1 MIDKKYIKRQFVY
14 TLIGIIVASIFSS
27 ILFNFCLE
35 FIFIGTVFNSEASRE
50 IVGNFYEFFKLKAI
64 YNESS
69 LNSNWIF
76 NFITYVS
83 PYIFIALYSVIF
95 SKIYIKKIDK
105 SPQKID
111 TFENQDINLDINY
124 EDIDEPNKIAE
135 SFEKMRVN
143 LKDAFN
149 TQLKSEK
156 EKQDIIQSLSHD
168 LRSPLTLIKG
178 HVELL
183 QSGAYKNE
191 ERLKRYLNVI
201 EKSTNRAVA
210 LVDDLNVLSKID
222 DSDFILDK
230 KEVLLDDF
238 INEKFEDYKTLA
250 NEKHLNFCV
259 NVDSEL
265 NDAVVYIDKSQISRV
280 IDNIITNSFRYVDEG
295 GSIEVDISQNE
306 QDKVVFK
313 IKDSGAGFRKED
325 LPNVFNRFYKG
336 DKSRANSNGNSGL
349 GLYICKKI
357 IDKHSGEIRVFNEN
371 GAVVEFSIWKKKIM
385 KTKEIKKLAKRDLK
399 LNLKPVLFNSL
410 LNLIPIVLCTV
421 AYIFEEKLFVF
432 VAVNSIFIASLL
444 KANLSNLCFKLVE
457 NKVISVKDGFDIFKN
472 TSKILIL
479 EILKFIIWIVLVQ
492 IVSIPVGIVF
502 DSVYQLVSSLS
513 NTDVYM
519 IDYTFVSGL
528 ISYVL
533 VEILLSQKYYILSDL
548 ENIDT
553 IGILDKSIELI
564 KKNVLKY
571 VKLEI
576 SFVGWFLLSIATLG
590 VGFLFFAP
598 YKTICEIYFYEEI
611 KEDKLIEYNNIE
623 QNRNTKD
630 EVILDMAIV
639 AMINFFVYFIYQIIY
654 LF

>member
-280 IDNIITNSFRYVDEG
+280 IDNIVTNSFRYVDEG

>member
-1 MIDKKYIKRQFVY
+1 MIDKKYIKRQFIY
-14 TLIGIIVASIFSS
+14 TLICIVVASIFSS

>member
-230 KEVLLDDF
+230 KEALLDDF

-250 NEKHLNFCV
+250 KEKHLNFCV
-259 NVDSEL
+259 NIDSEL

>member
-410 LNLIPIVLCTV
+410 LSLIPIVLCTV

>member
-280 IDNIITNSFRYVDEG
+280 IDNIIMNSFRYVDEG

>member
-230 KEVLLDDF
+230 KEVLLNDF

-250 NEKHLNFCV
+250 KEKHLNFCV
-259 NVDSEL
+259 NIDSEL

-280 IDNIITNSFRYVDEG
+280 IDNIVTNSFRYVDEG

>member
-1 MIDKKYIKRQFVY
+1 M
-14 TLIGIIVASIFSS
+14 
-27 ILFNFCLE
+27 
-35 FIFIGTVFNSEASRE
+35 
-50 IVGNFYEFFKLKAI
+50 
-64 YNESS
+64 
-69 LNSNWIF
+69 
-76 NFITYVS
+76 
-83 PYIFIALYSVIF
+83 
-95 SKIYIKKIDK
+95 KKIDK

-111 TFENQDINLDINY
+111 TLENQDINLDLNY
-124 EDIDEPNKIAE
+124 EDIDETNKIAE
-135 SFEKMRVN
+135 VFEKMRVN

-201 EKSTNRAVA
+201 EKSTNRAVT

-230 KEVLLDDF
+230 KEVLLNDF
-238 INEKFEDYKTLA
+238 IKEKFEDYKTLA
-250 NEKHLNFCV
+250 KEKHLKFYV

-265 NDAVVYIDKSQISRV
+265 SDAVVYIDKSQISRV
-280 IDNIITNSFRYVDEG
+280 VDNIITNSFRYVDEG
-295 GSIEVDISQNE
+295 GSIEVDISQSE

-313 IKDSGAGFRKED
+313 IKDSGAGFSKED

-336 DKSRANSNGNSGL
+336 DKSRANSSGNSGL

-371 GAVVEFSIWKKKIM
+371 GAVVEFSIWKKKVM
-385 KTKEIKKLAKRDLK
+385 KTKEIKKLAKRGLK
-399 LNLKPVLFNSL
+399 LNLKPVLFNSFL
-410 LNLIPIVLCTV
+410 SLIPIVLCTV

-432 VAVNSIFIASLL
+432 AVINSIFIESLL
-444 KANLSNLCFKLVE
+444 KANLSNLSLKLVE
-457 NKVISVKDGFDIFKN
+457 NRLVSVKDGFDIFKN

-479 EILKFIIWIVLVQ
+479 EILKFIIWVVLIQ
-492 IVSIPVGIVF
+492 LVSIPVGIVF
-502 DSVYQLVSSLS
+502 DSIYQFVSSLS

-553 IGILDKSIELI
+553 IGILDKSMELI
-564 KKNVLKY
+564 KKNVFKY
-571 VKLEI
+571 IKFEI
-576 SFVGWFLLSIATLG
+576 SFIGWFLVSIVTLG
-590 VGFLFFAP
+590 VGFLFLAP
-598 YKTICEIYFYEEI
+598 YKTICEIYFYQEI
-611 KEDKLIEYNNIE
+611 KEDKLIEYNNTE
-623 QNRNTKD
+623 KNRNTKD
-630 EVILDMAIV
+630 EVVLDIALV
-639 AMINFFVYFIYQIIY
+639 AMINFFVYFIYKIIY

>member
-1 MIDKKYIKRQFVY
+1 MIYKKYIKRQFVY

>member
-230 KEVLLDDF
+230 KKVLLDDF

>member
-178 HVELL
+178 HVEFL

>member
-250 NEKHLNFCV
+250 KEKHLNFCV
-259 NVDSEL
+259 NIDSEL

-280 IDNIITNSFRYVDEG
+280 IDNIVTNSFRYVDEG

>member
-230 KEVLLDDF
+230 KEVLLNDF

-250 NEKHLNFCV
+250 KEKHLNFCV
-259 NVDSEL
+259 NIDSEL

>member
-230 KEVLLDDF
+230 KEVLLNDF

>member
-1 MIDKKYIKRQFVY
+1 M
-14 TLIGIIVASIFSS
+14 
-27 ILFNFCLE
+27 
-35 FIFIGTVFNSEASRE
+35 
-50 IVGNFYEFFKLKAI
+50 KAI

-280 IDNIITNSFRYVDEG
+280 IDNIVTNSFRYVDEG

>member
-230 KEVLLDDF
+230 KEALLDDF

>member
-639 AMINFFVYFIYQIIY
+639 AMINFFVYFIYHTT
-654 LF
+654 L

>member
-1 MIDKKYIKRQFVY
+1 MIDKKYIKRQFIY
-14 TLIGIIVASIFSS
+14 TLICIVVASIFSS

-50 IVGNFYEFFKLKAI
+50 MVGNFYEFFKLKAI

-83 PYIFIALYSVIF
+83 PYIFIALYSVVF
-95 SKIYIKKIDK
+95 SKIYMKKIDK
-105 SPQKID
+105 SSQKID
-111 TFENQDINLDINY
+111 TLENQDINLDLNY
-124 EDIDEPNKIAE
+124 EDIDETNKIAE
-135 SFEKMRVN
+135 AFEKMRVN

-201 EKSTNRAVA
+201 EKSTNRAVT

-230 KEVLLDDF
+230 KEILLNDF
-238 INEKFEDYKTLA
+238 IKEKFEDYKTLA
-250 NEKHLNFCV
+250 KEKHLKFYV

-265 NDAVVYIDKSQISRV
+265 NDTVVYIDKSQISRV

-295 GSIEVDISQNE
+295 GTIEVDISQSE

-313 IKDSGAGFRKED
+313 IKDSGAGFSKED

-336 DKSRANSNGNSGL
+336 DKSRANSSGNSGL

-371 GAVVEFSIWKKKIM
+371 GAVVEFSIWKKKVM
-385 KTKEIKKLAKRDLK
+385 KTKEIK
-399 LNLKPVLFNSL
+399 
-410 LNLIPIVLCTV
+410 
-421 AYIFEEKLFVF
+421 
-432 VAVNSIFIASLL
+432 
-444 KANLSNLCFKLVE
+444 
-457 NKVISVKDGFDIFKN
+457 
-472 TSKILIL
+472 
-479 EILKFIIWIVLVQ
+479 
-492 IVSIPVGIVF
+492 
-502 DSVYQLVSSLS
+502 
-513 NTDVYM
+513 
-519 IDYTFVSGL
+519 
-528 ISYVL
+528 
-533 VEILLSQKYYILSDL
+533 
-548 ENIDT
+548 
-553 IGILDKSIELI
+553 
-564 KKNVLKY
+564 
-571 VKLEI
+571 
-576 SFVGWFLLSIATLG
+576 
-590 VGFLFFAP
+590 
-598 YKTICEIYFYEEI
+598 
-611 KEDKLIEYNNIE
+611 
-623 QNRNTKD
+623 
-630 EVILDMAIV
+630 
-639 AMINFFVYFIYQIIY
+639 
-654 LF
+654 

>member
-1 MIDKKYIKRQFVY
+1 M
-14 TLIGIIVASIFSS
+14 
-27 ILFNFCLE
+27 
-35 FIFIGTVFNSEASRE
+35 
-50 IVGNFYEFFKLKAI
+50 
-64 YNESS
+64 
-69 LNSNWIF
+69 
-76 NFITYVS
+76 
-83 PYIFIALYSVIF
+83 
-95 SKIYIKKIDK
+95 
-105 SPQKID
+105 
-111 TFENQDINLDINY
+111 
-124 EDIDEPNKIAE
+124 
-135 SFEKMRVN
+135 
-143 LKDAFN
+143 
-149 TQLKSEK
+149 
-156 EKQDIIQSLSHD
+156 
-168 LRSPLTLIKG
+168 
-178 HVELL
+178 
-183 QSGAYKNE
+183 
-191 ERLKRYLNVI
+191 
-201 EKSTNRAVA
+201 
-210 LVDDLNVLSKID
+210 
-222 DSDFILDK
+222 
-230 KEVLLDDF
+230 
-238 INEKFEDYKTLA
+238 
-250 NEKHLNFCV
+250 
-259 NVDSEL
+259 
-265 NDAVVYIDKSQISRV
+265 
-280 IDNIITNSFRYVDEG
+280 
-295 GSIEVDISQNE
+295 
-306 QDKVVFK
+306 
-313 IKDSGAGFRKED
+313 
-325 LPNVFNRFYKG
+325 
-336 DKSRANSNGNSGL
+336 
-349 GLYICKKI
+349 
-357 IDKHSGEIRVFNEN
+357 
-371 GAVVEFSIWKKKIM
+371 
-385 KTKEIKKLAKRDLK
+385 
-399 LNLKPVLFNSL
+399 
-410 LNLIPIVLCTV
+410 
-421 AYIFEEKLFVF
+421 
-432 VAVNSIFIASLL
+432 NSIFIASLL